1 MNTFLLPIFPD
12 SLNQI
17 QTLQVPLSGGTRSL
31 RVQLRF
37 LEAPAL
43 WFLSVWD
50 SVSGD
55 LLVNSIP
62 VRNSDGAINDL
73 LKPFR
78 HLKLGSLC
86 CFPHVED
93 KAGNDPGKDDLMDY
107 DLIWTERFSL

>member
-1 MNTFLLPIFPD
+1 MTSFLLPTFPD

-17 QTLQVPLSGGTRSL
+17 QTIQVPLSGGTRSL

-37 LEAPAL
+37 HEAPAL
-43 WFLSVWD
+43 WFLSLWD

-62 VRNSDGAINDL
+62 VRSSDGAINDL

-78 HLKLGSLC
+78 HLNLGSLC
-86 CFPHVED
+86 CFPHTD
-93 KAGNDPGKDDLMDY
+93 GKAGKDPGKDDLTDY
-107 DLIWTERFSL
+107 DILWSDTLG

>member
-1 MNTFLLPIFPD
+1 MTSFLLPTFPD

-37 LEAPAL
+37 HEAPAL
-43 WFLSVWD
+43 WFLSIWD

-62 VRNSDGAINDL
+62 VRTSDGAINDL
-73 LKPFR
+73 LKPFLHH
-78 HLKLGSLC
+78 HLHKQANLLLSQYIAQVL
-86 CFPHVED
+86 HQ
-93 KAGNDPGKDDLMDY
+93 
-107 DLIWTERFSL
+107 

>member
-1 MNTFLLPIFPD
+1 MTSFLLPTFPD

-17 QTLQVPLSGGTRSL
+17 QSLQVPLSSGTRSL

-37 LEAPAL
+37 HEAPAL
-43 WFLSVWD
+43 WFLSIWD

-62 VRNSDGAINDL
+62 VRVSVDAINDL

-78 HLKLGSLC
+78 YHGLGSLC
-86 CFPHVED
+86 CFVRGEGSSVP
-93 KAGNDPGKDDLMDY
+93 DPGKDKLMDY
-107 DLIWTERFSL
+107 DLIWSEQLE